1 MPERACRSR
10 QVIQF
15 YVTVR
20 VCCRSARSPRAFVFR
35 IHPVSVEPS
44 GASLVSRQRM
54 CASVR
59 VWACPRRGSAKS
71 LRKNRAGCFRIAFGV
86 SSGAFEALAAKPI
99 WRAAH
104 LPCNNEAGVA
114 QHRSSCCGKRTGG
127 GRECREKER
136 CQDEYGSYA
145 VETKVIPFE
154 RGSDHSRDR
163 QARN

>member
-59 VWACPRRGSAKS
+59 VWTCPRRGSAKS

-114 QHRSSCCGKRTGG
+114 TSLVLLRQANRRRARMSGKRAVP
-127 GRECREKER
+127 GRVRQLR
-136 CQDEYGSYA
+136 
-145 VETKVIPFE
+145 
-154 RGSDHSRDR
+154 RRD
-163 QARN
+163 